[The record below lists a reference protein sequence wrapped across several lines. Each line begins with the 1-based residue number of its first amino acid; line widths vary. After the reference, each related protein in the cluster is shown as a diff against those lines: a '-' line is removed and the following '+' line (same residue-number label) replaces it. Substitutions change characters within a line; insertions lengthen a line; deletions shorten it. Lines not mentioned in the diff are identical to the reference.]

1 MTNKSLSNLA
11 DRKVLLGV
19 SGGIAAYKILSLTS
33 KLRQSNAQVEVI
45 LTRSAKKLVTP
56 TSFQAFT
63 GRPVRTKMFTAPE
76 EITANHIHLANWA
89 QLYVIAPATANTIA
103 KLANGFAN
111 NLLTCAALAVEC
123 PILIVPAMNTNM
135 WNNRI
140 VQDNVRKL
148 KEFGFHCI
156 GPATG
161 HLACGTSGDGRMVE
175 PEDIY
180 DAICDF
186 LNR

>member
-1 MTNKSLSNLA
+1 MADKSLSNLTG
-11 DRKVLLGV
+11 RNVLLGV

-33 KLRQSNAQVEVI
+33 RLRQSNAEVEVI

-63 GRPVRTKMFTAPE
+63 GRPVRTKMFVAPE
-76 EITANHIHLANWA
+76 QITANHIHLADWA
-89 QLYVIAPATANTIA
+89 DLYVIAPATANTIA
-103 KLANGFAN
+103 KLANGVAK
-111 NLLTCAALAVEC
+111 NLLICTALAVQF

-140 VQDNVRKL
+140 VQDNMRKL

-161 HLACGTSGDGRMVE
+161 HLACGTNGDGRMVE